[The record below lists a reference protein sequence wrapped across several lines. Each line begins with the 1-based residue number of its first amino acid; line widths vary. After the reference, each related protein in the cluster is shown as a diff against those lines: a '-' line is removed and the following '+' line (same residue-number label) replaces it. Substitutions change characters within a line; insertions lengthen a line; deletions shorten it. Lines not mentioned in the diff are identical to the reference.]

1 MKYQQGKWLLFI
13 VKNSPK
19 VLHTHKFQNKKTLT
33 CSTLYLLR
41 YDKALFLH
49 YLPSIVYNYIL
60 TRQALLHFLDIAAI
74 FCLTTLL
81 FYQRP
86 AYVPLFVSFLS
97 YYIYLLSTAGNIN
110 ITHTN
115 SLIIITAT
123 AAAANFNLQSLTY
136 CYHIW
141 QTVLVKLQILIPW
154 KLCFFCKAPVPIIT
168 TIYIPSHQRC
178 MLLYLGDDLIH
189 DIIIVERDIIHRRF

>member
-97 YYIYLLSTAGNIN
+97 YYIYFLSTAGNIN
-110 ITHTN
+110 NTYQLTN
-115 SLIIITAT
+115 HHHCYCCCCKLQFTKLDILLPYL
-123 AAAANFNLQSLTY
+123 ANCFGQTPNFDTME
-136 CYHIW
+136 
-141 QTVLVKLQILIPW
+141 TVLFL
-154 KLCFFCKAPVPIIT
+154 
-168 TIYIPSHQRC
+168 
-178 MLLYLGDDLIH
+178 
-189 DIIIVERDIIHRRF
+189 